1 MARVATLEAAL
12 GNTARLDEINR
23 RVETLAGRS
32 ADANSVLALA
42 DRVTAL
48 EQAGRSAADQRAVGV
63 ALTIAATQWRDA
75 VVTGRPFLKEWD
87 TVKALNGQSQTDT
100 VFAKYASS
108 GLPTL
113 TEMQRRFDVAAAAAV
128 RASYLPK
135 DTASWLRQTLDRV
148 FSVISVRRTDIDTGD
163 GVDAILVRAERAA
176 DGGNLASAAA
186 EMKKLTGAS
195 LAAATPWI
203 ELAEARVAAEEAAQE
218 SVIAGATTLAQPT
231 AATPAAAPAPHAKT
245 E

>member
-12 GNTARLDEINR
+12 GNTTRLDEISR
-23 RVETLAGRS
+23 RVESLAGRS

-48 EQAGRSAADQRAVGV
+48 EQTARSAADQRAVAV

-87 TVKALNGQSQTDT
+87 TVKALNGQSQTDA
-100 VFAKYASS
+100 VFAKYAGA
-108 GLPTL
+108 GLPAL
-113 TEMQRRFDVAAAAAV
+113 AEMQHRFDVAAAAAV
-128 RASYLPK
+128 RASYLPN
-135 DTASWLRQTLDRV
+135 DTASWLRRTLDRV
-148 FSVISVRRTDIDTGD
+148 FSVISIRRTDVDTGD
-163 GVDAILVRAERAA
+163 GVDAVLVRAERAA
-176 DGGNLASAAA
+176 DGGNLAGAVA
-186 EMKKLTGAS
+186 EMRKLTGAS

-218 SVIAGATTLAQPT
+218 AVIAGATAF
-231 AATPAAAPAPHAKT
+231 AAPAAAAPSPKA